1 MDNIATDS
9 TQGYRAARSEW
20 HEQLEG
26 AADIHQ
32 VLIVSRDY
40 LATFGPEHLAR
51 FPADC
56 RPGRIK
62 GEDDIAYWSC
72 RLAQVTG
79 ENAAIA
85 ISALLDAARAGGGS
99 VVAAVVG
106 AITLLLGATTV
117 FAELQAD
124 LNRIWRQKPPKAG
137 GALAF
142 LRARLASFSLLM
154 TAGALLL
161 ASVGASAWLAWMSRH
176 WLPVTEIVLHAAD
189 FAVSFL
195 VLTGLFAM

>member
-1 MDNIATDS
+1 MDNIATDP
-9 TQGYRAARSEW
+9 TQGSRAARSEW

-72 RLAQVTG
+72 RLAQYHHKDPLVP
-79 ENAAIA
+79 
-85 ISALLDAARAGGGS
+85 LDA
-99 VVAAVVG
+99 
-106 AITLLLGATTV
+106 
-117 FAELQAD
+117 ELMQEMPNFF
-124 LNRIWRQKPPKAG
+124 LHPWVRISQMHRPPTPAP
-137 GALAF
+137 
-142 LRARLASFSLLM
+142 M
-154 TAGALLL
+154 
-161 ASVGASAWLAWMSRH
+161 H
-176 WLPVTEIVLHAAD
+176 
-189 FAVSFL
+189 
-195 VLTGLFAM
+195 